1 MLYNIILGDKS
12 LVTDID
18 NPGPEFPLFPINDR
32 LTVDLQTADVL
43 YIPALWFHN
52 MKVQICVMVVSE
64 IRLIIKIAR
73 NQQIN

>member
-32 LTVDLQTADVL
+32 LTVDLQPADVL

-52 MKVQICVMVVSE
+52 MKVQICF
-64 IRLIIKIAR
+64 KT
-73 NQQIN
+73 